1 MGKTKELAV
10 MLKAESFEEMQF
22 AQDFT
27 KKEAKAK
34 GQELAKTIL
43 DNGNAN
49 PLEVMATLSRLTEVI
64 NTFSETLKKDLN
76 IPENETTLNGVHFK
90 TRQGYP
96 IYDYKQ
102 DGMINHYET
111 LLKQRKDL
119 IKQASKSGKP
129 AVDPNNGEE
138 IEGVPIKGYTKD
150 SIVITF

>member
-1 MGKTKELAV
+1 MGKTKEMAI

-49 PLEVMATLSRLTEVI
+49 PVEVMATLVRLSEVI

-76 IPENETTLNGVHFK
+76 ISENETTFNGVHFK

-96 IYDYKQ
+96 IYDYSA
-102 DGMINHYET
+102 DGMIDHYEK

-119 IKQASKSGKP
+119 IKQASKTGKP
-129 AVDPNNGEE
+129 AIDPNNGEV